1 MKKKHDRISQYI
13 DIEASESESSGYSS
27 EDVGP
32 GSSEEVNW
40 EKAPSSVEEEPSEV
54 ETAGAAEE
62 AVSQH
67 NLLPNKF
74 SPKLWL
80 IRVKSGK
87 ERYAMLKLSAKTQPI
102 SVICK
107 DDLHGYIYVESFAK
121 QKVVEALEDIRYV
134 NRTRVTLIPVS
145 EMIDVFSET
154 LPDLEEN
161 KFARVRS
168 GKYKDDVVQVIEV
181 ISADL
186 VRVRLVPRVNGV
198 RELFDPK
205 KYNCARSKGYYIY
218 KRDCYKDGFL
228 EKEMLARNL
237 TPTADLSAGETSLF
251 GVSKPVICI
260 GDKIRVT
267 RGDLKNMVGTVKNI
281 FEDNVTLK
289 TDTGEYQVS
298 SHVLEKYFDIGDE
311 VSYRGQ
317 NGVVVNMDRGE
328 CVVLVGFD
336 KEVKAA
342 IGELKPPVFGAQH
355 KVNLNKRPRIRR
367 DPLYNKEV
375 EIRAGEYKGYRG
387 VVRDV
392 YRESCRVQLSTD
404 MRNVNV
410 MRHDL
415 AQVQGETP
423 VYEFKE
429 PEYKTPIYRTPGY
442 KTPGYKTPGYK
453 TPGYKTPTYK
463 TPHEYSEGIL
473 QWKGDTGL
481 KFNGAAILVGAS
493 EHVLKDIRDGKYIT
507 EAGAFDRDEV
517 ECVTPAKYDKVCVL
531 EGDDAGKSGIL
542 IAVNNNTS
550 VIRASDGSFIN
561 VPFGSITKIP

>member
-1 MKKKHDRISQYI
+1 MKKKHNRISQYI

-32 GSSEEVNW
+32 GPSEETSW
-40 EKAPSSVEEEPSEV
+40 EKAPSYVEEEPSEAV
-54 ETAGAAEE
+54 SASAAEE

-67 NLLPNKF
+67 NLLPSKF

-102 SVICK
+102 SVVCK

-121 QKVVEALEDIRYV
+121 QKVIEALDDIRYV

-168 GKYKDDVVQVIEV
+168 GKYKDDIVQIIEV
-181 ISADL
+181 MSADL
-186 VRVRLVPRVNGV
+186 VRVRLVPRINGV
-198 RELFDPK
+198 RELFDSK
-205 KYNCARSKGYYIY
+205 KYKCAKSKGYYIF

-237 TPTADLSAGETSLF
+237 TPTADLSADETSLF
-251 GVSKPVICI
+251 GVRKPVICI
-260 GDKIRVT
+260 GDKIRIT

-281 FEDNVTLK
+281 FEENVTLK

-311 VSYRGQ
+311 VSYKGQ
-317 NGVVVNMDRGE
+317 NGVVVNMGMGE
-328 CVVLVGFD
+328 CVVLIGFD
-336 KEVKAA
+336 KEIKAT
-342 IGELKPPVFGAQH
+342 IEELKPPVFGAEH

-375 EIRAGEYKGYRG
+375 EIKAGEYKGYRG
-387 VVRDV
+387 IVRDV

-404 MRNVNV
+404 MRNVNI
-410 MRHDL
+410 MRNDL

-423 VYEFKE
+423 AYEFRE
-429 PEYKTPIYRTPGY
+429 SEYKTPVY
-442 KTPGYKTPGYK
+442 KTPGYKTPGFKTPGYKTPAYK
-453 TPGYKTPTYK
+453 TPGYKTPRAYG
-463 TPHEYSEGIL
+463 ERIL
-473 QWKGDTGL
+473 QWTGDSGP
-481 KFNGAAILVGAS
+481 KFSGAAILVGES
-493 EHVLKDIRDGKYIT
+493 EYVLKDIQDGKYIT
-507 EAGAFDRDEV
+507 EAGAFGRDEV
-517 ECVTPAKYDKVCVL
+517 ECVAPAKYDKVCVL
-531 EGDDAGKSGIL
+531 EGDDAGKSGVL
-542 IAVNNNTS
+542 IAVNNDAS
-550 VIRASDGSFIN
+550 VIRACDGSFIS